1 MPAHYHPAN
10 RPGYVPKGT
19 SQPQNPRTQ
28 HLPRLTTNFGSEE
41 SLHLPIQHPSP
52 IKSKHPVIKRKAAKG
67 RVVNQTLRER
77 YQSQAAS
84 LHRRSSEALGQSD
97 PYKDPSS
104 RLKDSREDLLLQE
117 LVKGIFSPSAE
128 YSNRSQERLNNI
140 KMRMEPGRE
149 IMSPVSP
156 LGSPQAGI
164 YQPPA
169 NMAFLDQSIRDP
181 HGRQQWVLKQ
191 QRLKRGNH
199 VPKSARQPSARLRH
213 HLKKQA
219 RPEFVVANGIR
230 QERYQLQRTRQR
242 LNGDEGTEPLLSRFK
257 EEDLAEQFGREYE
270 ARVNGERRRMPD
282 RKLTKPQ
289 HMLEGRN
296 GLVQKATTKEDVSG
310 WYGKNRKR
318 DRALKKVKVII
329 AKLMF
334 PKRNSWQHI

>member
-10 RPGYVPKGT
+10 RPGYVLKGT
-19 SQPQNPRTQ
+19 SQPPKTRTQ
-28 HLPRLTTNFGSEE
+28 HLPRLTTNFGSEESLDLPIQQPSRTANLSSEE

-84 LHRRSSEALGQSD
+84 LHRRSSDALGQFD

-104 RLKDSREDLLLQE
+104 RLKDSREDLLSKK
-117 LVKGIFSPSAE
+117 LVEGIFSSNAE

-140 KMRMEPGRE
+140 KMRLEPDLE

-169 NMAFLDQSIRDP
+169 NMAFLDQSINDP
-181 HGRQQWVLKQ
+181 RGRQQWVLTQ

-213 HLKKQA
+213 NLKKQA

-230 QERYQLQRTRQR
+230 QERYQLQSNPTAIKWR
-242 LNGDEGTEPLLSRFK
+242 
-257 EEDLAEQFGREYE
+257 
-270 ARVNGERRRMPD
+270 
-282 RKLTKPQ
+282 
-289 HMLEGRN
+289 
-296 GLVQKATTKEDVSG
+296 
-310 WYGKNRKR
+310 
-318 DRALKKVKVII
+318 
-329 AKLMF
+329 
-334 PKRNSWQHI
+334 